1 MAKKYKLKTHK
12 GAQKRF
18 RFSANGKML
27 RMHGLRSH
35 LRRRRSARVKRLF
48 DQKVAVHPADQAR
61 RRSLLP
67 YGAS

>member
-48 DQKVAVHPADQAR
+48 DQKVPVHPADQAR
-61 RRSLLP
+61 LRALLP

>member
-1 MAKKYKLKTHK
+1 MAKLKTHK

-35 LRRRRSARVKRLF
+35 LRRRRSKRVKQLY
-48 DQKVAVHPADQAR
+48 DQKVPVHASDLAR
-61 RRSLLP
+61 LKLLVP
-67 YGAS
+67 YGT

>member
-35 LRRRRSARVKRLF
+35 LRRKRTGRVKRLY
-48 DQKVAVHPADQAR
+48 DQKVGVNPSDQAR
-61 RRSLLP
+61 LKKLLP
-67 YGAS
+67 YGA